1 MTPRT
6 TMDSGQSSSSIPRL
20 KVSTL
25 VMSLT
30 SLALHVTS
38 LVDSEWMIARELTPN
53 PSFDLRVNDSFE
65 REFLSRFSVTSLFKM
80 CRLLEPTFI
89 PLEATTE
96 ESYALVRDSLLCQD
110 WSFWQNQDYSPDH
123 LDSTNVIPRE

>member
-1 MTPRT
+1 
-6 TMDSGQSSSSIPRL
+6 
-20 KVSTL
+20 
-25 VMSLT
+25 
-30 SLALHVTS
+30 
-38 LVDSEWMIARELTPN
+38 MIARELTPN